1 MVRRSRLATPLVPL
15 VAVAA
20 LLPGCS
26 GGGGDRGSVGG
37 DQLVRVERVVDGDT
51 IVVRTANGTDRVR
64 YIGVDTPES
73 VKPDT
78 PVQCWGK
85 KASALN
91 RSMVEGRRVKLRYDR
106 ERRDRYGRLLAYVS
120 REDGLD
126 VNAALISAGAAR
138 TLEISPNTSRAGRFR
153 ALERKAR
160 SERRG
165 MWGECPASQGAG
177 GSLVLFSG

>member
-1 MVRRSRLATPLVPL
+1 MVHRPKIAAQLLVLLGLTATLT
-15 VAVAA
+15 
-20 LLPGCS
+20 GC
-26 GGGGDRGSVGG
+26 GGDQRGSIDS
-37 DQLVRVERVVDGDT
+37 DQLVRVQRVVDGDT
-51 IVVRTANGTDRVR
+51 IVVQTPDGSDRVR
-64 YIGVDTPES
+64 YIGVDTPET

-91 RSMVEGRRVKLRYDR
+91 RSMIEGRMVRLSYDR

-120 REDGLD
+120 RDDGLE
-126 VNAALISAGAAR
+126 VNSALIAAGAAR
-138 TLEISPNTSRAGRFR
+138 TLEISPNTSRASAFR
-153 ALERKAR
+153 SLERKAR

-165 MWGECPASQGAG
+165 MWGECPASQGRG

>member
-1 MVRRSRLATPLVPL
+1 MVRRPRIAPPLVTL
-15 VAVAA
+15 IALTAA
-20 LLPGCS
+20 LSGCS
-26 GGGGDRGSVGG
+26 GGADDRGSVGS
-37 DQLVRVERVVDGDT
+37 DQLVRVQRVVDGDT

-73 VKPDT
+73 VKPNT

-91 RSMVEGRRVKLRYDR
+91 RSMVEGRRVKLKYDR

-120 REDGLD
+120 RDDGLD

-138 TLEISPNTSRAGRFR
+138 TLEISPNTSRATRFR
-153 ALERKAR
+153 VLERKAR

-165 MWGECPASQGAG
+165 MWGECPASQGSG